1 MKLLKV
7 EDHDNYFIIYINDNE
22 NYNVYRRCNA
32 ITWEIFRR
40 NEWKPIIDCIEL
52 EKTFNER
59 DITKTYTK

>member
-7 EDHDNYFIIYINDNE
+7 EEHNYSIIYINDKE
-22 NYNVYRRCNA
+22 NYNVYRRINA

-40 NEWKPIIDCIEL
+40 NEWKPVTDCIEL

-59 DITKTYTK
+59 DISKTYTK

>member
-7 EDHDNYFIIYINDNE
+7 EEHNYSIIYINDKE
-22 NYNVYRRCNA
+22 NYNVYRRINA

-40 NEWKPIIDCIEL
+40 NEWKPVTDCIEL

>member
-7 EDHDNYFIIYINDNE
+7 EDHNYSIIYINDNE
-22 NYNVYRRCNA
+22 NYNVYRRINA

-40 NEWKPIIDCIEL
+40 NEWKPVTDCIEL